1 MCNLKLL
8 TVNLSKTLKRK
19 LIMTLSKSYITAI
32 SAVALIISWFIFNNL
47 NSKEV
52 VSQPTNSLKIL

>member
-1 MCNLKLL
+1 MCNLNPL